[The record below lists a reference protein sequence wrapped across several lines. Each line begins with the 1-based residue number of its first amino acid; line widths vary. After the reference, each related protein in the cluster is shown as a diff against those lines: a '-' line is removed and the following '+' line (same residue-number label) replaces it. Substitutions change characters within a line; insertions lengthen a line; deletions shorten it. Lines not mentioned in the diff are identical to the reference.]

1 MTLGKHVDPSDE
13 VTSLRRLSEE
23 VVYEGDRRLVRRRY
37 ASPDGGDGGDGEMTF
52 DVVLDGPGTAVL
64 ALTDD
69 GDVVLTRQ
77 FRPGAERVVW
87 DLPGGFVDDGETPA
101 AAAARELREETGYEA
116 TEVDVVASMFP
127 SAYST
132 EQRHAVVARGCRRT
146 SRPDTDEDERV
157 EVRLVSVD
165 ELRRIV
171 RAGELTAVDAA
182 YLALDH
188 AGLL

>member
-1 MTLGKHVDPSDE
+1 MALGDRVEPSDE
-13 VTSLRRLSEE
+13 ATRLQRVDEE
-23 VVYEGDRRLVRRRY
+23 VVYEGDRRMARRRY
-37 ASPDGGDGGDGEMTF
+37 ETPDGKASF

-69 GDVVLTRQ
+69 GRVVLTRQ

-87 DLPGGFVDDGETPA
+87 DLPGGFVDEGETPVE
-101 AAAARELREETGYEA
+101 AAARELREETGYEA
-116 TEVDVVASMFP
+116 ADLEVVAALFP
-127 SAYST
+127 GAYST
-132 EQRHAVVARGCRRT
+132 EQRHAVVARGCRPT
-146 SRPDTDEDERV
+146 TRPDTDDDERV
-157 EVRLVSVD
+157 EVRLVSLD
-165 ELRRIV
+165 ELRRIL

>member
-1 MTLGKHVDPSDE
+1 MTLGEHVAPSDE
-13 VTSLRRLSEE
+13 AISLERVGEQ
-23 VVYEGDRRLVRRRY
+23 VVYEGDRRLARRRY
-37 ASPDGGDGGDGEMTF
+37 ASPDGDVTF
-52 DVVLDGPGTAVL
+52 DIVLDGPGTAVL

-69 GDVVLTRQ
+69 GHVVLTRQ

-87 DLPGGFVDDGETPA
+87 DLPGGFVDEGETPA
-101 AAAARELREETGYEA
+101 EAAARELREETGYEA
-116 TEVDVVASMFP
+116 AEVAVVAALYP

-132 EQRHAVVARGCRRT
+132 EKRHAVVARGCRRT
-146 SRPDTDEDERV
+146 APPATDEDERV

-165 ELRRIV
+165 ELRRIA
-171 RAGELTAVDAA
+171 RAGDLTAVDAA

>member
-1 MTLGKHVDPSDE
+1 MTLGEPVEPSDE
-13 VTSLRRLSEE
+13 AVSLRRVGEE
-23 VVYEGDRRLVRRRY
+23 VVYEGDRRLARRRY
-37 ASPDGGDGGDGEMTF
+37 ASPDGEVTF

-64 ALTDD
+64 AFTDD
-69 GDVVLTRQ
+69 GHVVLTRQ

-87 DLPGGFVDDGETPA
+87 DLPGGFIDDGETPA
-101 AAAARELREETGYEA
+101 EAAARELREETGYEA
-116 TEVDVVASMFP
+116 AEVDVVAAMFP

-146 SRPDTDEDERV
+146 ARPDTDEEERV

-165 ELRRIV
+165 ELRRIA
-171 RAGELTAVDAA
+171 RAGDLTAVDAA

>member
-1 MTLGKHVDPSDE
+1 MTLGHQIESSDGDLALE
-13 VTSLRRLSEE
+13 RIDEQ
-23 VVYEGDRRLVRRRY
+23 VVYEGDRRLARRRY
-37 ASPDGGDGGDGEMTF
+37 AGPDGEAGF

-69 GDVVLTRQ
+69 GHVVLTRQ
-77 FRPGAERVVW
+77 FRPGAERVLW
-87 DLPGGFVDDGETPA
+87 ELPGGFVDDGESPVD
-101 AAAARELREETGYEA
+101 AAARELREETGYEA
-116 TEVDVVASMFP
+116 AELQVVAAVFP

-146 SRPDTDEDERV
+146 ARPDTDEDERV
-157 EVRLVSVD
+157 EVRLVSLD
-165 ELRRIV
+165 ELRRV
-171 RAGELTAVDAA
+171 LRAGDLTAVDAA